1 MSDGEVTLFECEG
14 EKTRA
19 DVCAFLH
26 ELADEIADGRVTLDY
41 GNKEIVL
48 RLPEDVL
55 LEVEVEEETAD
66 EGTQRSLEIEIE
78 WLERASEE

>member
-1 MSDGEVTLFECEG
+1 MSDDEMTLFESEE

-19 DVCAFLH
+19 DVGAFLH
-26 ELADEIADGRVTLDY
+26 ELADEIAEGRVTLNY

-55 LEVEVEEETAD
+55 LEVEVEEETSD

-78 WLERASEE
+78 WLERPSEE